1 MASRYETRY
10 IAENTN
16 PLYDEFFK
24 DRGVRGVVQY
34 RSPQLL
40 HPTPEQ
46 IANLSIVGHIWTL
59 GDRYW
64 KLAFKHYGDA
74 ELWWVI
80 AWFNQA
86 PTEAHLDLG
95 DVIEVPFPLDRVLG
109 YLGV

>member
-46 IANLSIVGHIWTL
+46 IANLSIV
-59 GDRYW
+59 DY
-64 KLAFKHYGDA
+64 
-74 ELWWVI
+74 
-80 AWFNQA
+80 
-86 PTEAHLDLG
+86 
-95 DVIEVPFPLDRVLG
+95 
-109 YLGV
+109 